1 MSGTS
6 TGNHPLTWSATG
18 LPSGLTIGSAS
29 GVISG
34 QIAAAP
40 GVYNVTVQATDST
53 GAFGWAP
60 FVWTVTADVGKP
72 VTNQASGTC
81 LNLKGFSI
89 ASGNAVQMWGCVG
102 GAAERIS
109 HPTNAGEL
117 IVLGQCVTDPPNGAF
132 HGGAGTLQV
141 IEPCTPGAANQQW
154 FRNSQNEYVLGTNF
168 LCLTDE
174 NGSTTDGA
182 PVKIDPCTGATDQQ
196 WSGP

>member
-1 MSGTS
+1 
-6 TGNHPLTWSATG
+6 LTWSATG

-81 LNLKGFSI
+81 LNDHGRTI
-89 ASGNAVQMWGCVG
+89 TPGNQIVMWSCLAGP
-102 GAAERIS
+102 AEMFT

-117 IVLGQCVTDPPNGAF
+117 IVLGQCLTDPTDANP
-132 HGGAGTLQV
+132 GGAGTPQV
-141 IEPCTPGAANQQW
+141 IEPCNVGAANQQW
-154 FRNSQNEYVLGTNF
+154 LRNSQNEYVLEQNF
-168 LCLTDE
+168 MCLT
-174 NGSTTDGA
+174 NQGGSEDGA
-182 PVKIDPCTGATDQQ
+182 PVAIEPCTGAKRQI
-196 WSGP
+196 WLGS